1 MKLKQDYYL
10 RISDKATNE
19 ILFRKKFET
28 IFISEAIYQ
37 AEKYLINDTGLTR
50 NRYPNI
56 EFCLTTIRS
65 RKIIK
70 NIMNW
75 EYNSWDNFL
84 NGKEN
89 KVNKSFTL
97 KTARFANKSFIGFFC
112 LSLLFLLSALL
123 FPHKFEL
130 ENLNSVKVGI
140 GFLNFLLGLVYTS
153 IVSTLRD
160 EFNYSAK
167 AKRESVWHKEIILH
181 NLKLELPIFIAAMS
195 TIISFYTE
203 EIKGVPIYVV
213 LILAIIM
220 IGFKIIFDI
229 FSDIDKL
236 YYNKSKHLYMKAVE

>member
-19 ILFRKKFET
+19 ILFRKGFENIT
-28 IFISEAIYQ
+28 YKEAKYQ
-37 AEKYLINDTGLTR
+37 AEKYLICDAALPR

-56 EFCLTTIRS
+56 ELCLTSISS

-70 NIMNW
+70 NTMNW
-75 EYNSWDNFL
+75 EYKCWDNHL

-97 KTARFANKSFIGFFC
+97 KTARFANKCFIGFFAV
-112 LSLLFLLSALL
+112 SFVILLLVLI
-123 FPHKFEL
+123 FPHRLEP
-130 ENLNSVKVGI
+130 ENLNSFKVGI

-167 AKRESVWHKEIILH
+167 TEKEIIWH
-181 NLKLELPIFIAAMS
+181 NFKLELPIFLAAMS

-213 LILAIIM
+213 LTVAFIM
-220 IGFKIIFDI
+220 IGLKFIFDI
-229 FSDIDKL
+229 ISDIDKL
-236 YYNKSKHLYMKAVE
+236 YYNKSKHLYMKEME